1 MKEVRKDGYIFRKS
15 NRKNKKYDV
24 FNNNNNKY
32 IVSFGDNRY
41 SQFKDRIGLYSQL
54 DHNDKERR
62 RLYYARHGK
71 EAKKE
76 SAKYFSHK
84 YLW

>member
-1 MKEVRKDGYIFRKS
+1 MYEFKKS
-15 NRKNKKYDV
+15 TRKNKKYDV
-24 FNNNNNKY
+24 YKKGDY
-32 IVSFGDNRY
+32 IVSFGDSRY
-41 SQFKDRIGLYSQL
+41 EQYFDKIGLYSNK

-71 EAKKE
+71 TAEKE
-76 SAKYFSHK
+76 TPKWFSHK

>member
-1 MKEVRKDGYIFRKS
+1 MFRKVLDNYIFYVSK
-15 NRKNKKYDV
+15 NKNKKYDV
-24 FNNNNNKY
+24 YDMKGNF
-32 IVSFGDNRY
+32 ITSFGARSY
-41 SQFKDRIGLYSQL
+41 EQYFDRIGAYNNLN
-54 DHNDKERR
+54 HNDENRR

-71 EAKKE
+71 EAKKN

>member
-1 MKEVRKDGYIFRKS
+1 MYEFKKS
-15 NRKNKKYDV
+15 TKLHKKYDV
-24 FNNNNNKY
+24 YKNGHY
-32 IVSFGDNRY
+32 LVSFGDNRY
-41 SQFKDRIGLYSQL
+41 EQYKDQTPLKLYSNK

-62 RLYYARHGK
+62 RLYYLRHGK

-76 SAKYFSHK
+76 SAKWFSHN